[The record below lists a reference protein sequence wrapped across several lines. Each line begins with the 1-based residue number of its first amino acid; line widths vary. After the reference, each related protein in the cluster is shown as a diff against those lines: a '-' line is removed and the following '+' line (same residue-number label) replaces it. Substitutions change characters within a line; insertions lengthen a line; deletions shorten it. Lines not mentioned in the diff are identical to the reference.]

1 LIYPDISSIGAAIT
15 ALVIVAAYAGL
26 SGLWVDN
33 SSGWYDSLKKPFW
46 QPPNFVFGIIW
57 PYNFVVLAFAGVQIS
72 LNNEWSKSGLWLLVL
87 VVSVVFA
94 IAWSWDFYKTRN
106 LFRSAIWL
114 GACALTT
121 VGLLVQVSE
130 LYPPVFWWLVPYQI
144 WLIVACSL
152 AAGYAHLNS
161 K

>member
-1 LIYPDISSIGAAIT
+1 
-15 ALVIVAAYAGL
+15 L
-26 SGLWVDN
+26 SGIWVDN

-46 QPPNFVFGIIW
+46 QPPNFVFGIVW
-57 PYNFVVLAFAGVQIS
+57 PYNFVVLAIAGVQIS
-72 LNNEWSKSGLWLLVL
+72 LNNEWSSSGLWLLVL
-87 VVSVVFA
+87 LISVVFA

-121 VGLLVQVSE
+121 VGLLVQVCE
-130 LYPPVFWWLVPYQI
+130 LYPPIFWWLVPYQI
-144 WLIVACSL
+144 WLIVAFSL